1 MADQVE
7 DILREKPEYRT
18 IDFAGEEREFMLGDY
33 ALRKAKENGV
43 DGFAALQDVMPEE
56 GEQPR
61 MDIGIITSITDLVY
75 TGMLPFK
82 ETAMDHEMVSVHM
95 SMAEAVR
102 LQETVMEGMPGQ
114 EEASEGSEANE
125 GSEAKK

>member
-7 DILREKPEYRT
+7 DVLRGKPEYRT

-33 ALRKAKENGV
+33 AFRKARENDV

-61 MDIGIITSITDLVY
+61 MNAGLITSITDLVY
-75 TGMLPFK
+75 TGMLPFE

-95 SMAEAVR
+95 SMAEALR
-102 LQETVMEGMPGQ
+102 LQETVMEGMPDQ
-114 EEASEGSEANE
+114 EEPPE